1 MTTIKFFK
9 KAMVGTAAVATIFA
23 LAGCGKQS
31 ASSSDTSSS
40 STSSVR
46 SSESKASKAYRT
58 ANKLIQNHDYEG
70 AYEQLNQLNDHN
82 AQTEAL
88 ADDLQS
94 YMNAQKAYENG
105 DYNGAKNNLKSQK
118 STSTAMRNAYADL
131 QSKVSSAQGS
141 TSSQASSS
149 ANSKQTN
156 KQSSSTSSATQQSS
170 SAANQAASDATS
182 DNVVQQFANKMGF
195 SGSQGYQIM
204 PTGKTG
210 NVYKF
215 EVRQNNSDNTVASL
229 IGIYQYNSQTGA
241 VVKLDFLE
249 LFQSIKI
256 TYPQKLNGEAD
267 MRKNPV
273 VFY

>member
-70 AYEQLNQLNDHN
+70 AYEQLSQLNDHN

-105 DYNGAKNNLKSQK
+105 DYDGAKNNLKSQK
-118 STSTAMRNAYADL
+118 STSPAMRNAYADL

-141 TSSQASSS
+141 TSSQTSSS
-149 ANSKQTN
+149 TNSKQTN
-156 KQSSSTSSATQQSS
+156 KQSSSTSSATHQSS

-241 VVKLDFLE
+241 VT
-249 LFQSIKI
+249 KI
-256 TYPQKLNGEAD
+256 A
-267 MRKNPV
+267 
-273 VFY
+273 

>member
-70 AYEQLNQLNDHN
+70 AYEQLSQLNDHN

-105 DYNGAKNNLKSQK
+105 DYDGAKNNLKSQK
-118 STSTAMRNAYADL
+118 STSPAMRNAYADL

-141 TSSQASSS
+141 TSSQTSSS
-149 ANSKQTN
+149 TNSKQTN

-229 IGIYQYNSQTGA
+229 IGIYQDNSQTGA
-241 VVKLDFLE
+241 VT
-249 LFQSIKI
+249 KI
-256 TYPQKLNGEAD
+256 A
-267 MRKNPV
+267 
-273 VFY
+273 

>member
-1 MTTIKFFK
+1 
-9 KAMVGTAAVATIFA
+9 
-23 LAGCGKQS
+23 
-31 ASSSDTSSS
+31 
-40 STSSVR
+40 
-46 SSESKASKAYRT
+46 
-58 ANKLIQNHDYEG
+58 
-70 AYEQLNQLNDHN
+70 
-82 AQTEAL
+82 
-88 ADDLQS
+88 
-94 YMNAQKAYENG
+94 MNAQKAYENG
-105 DYNGAKNNLKSQK
+105 DYDGAKNNLKSQK
-118 STSTAMRNAYADL
+118 STSPAMRNAYADL

-141 TSSQASSS
+141 TSSQTSSS
-149 ANSKQTN
+149 TNSKQTN

-241 VVKLDFLE
+241 VT
-249 LFQSIKI
+249 KI
-256 TYPQKLNGEAD
+256 A
-267 MRKNPV
+267 
-273 VFY
+273 

>member
-70 AYEQLNQLNDHN
+70 AYEQLSQLNDHN

-105 DYNGAKNNLKSQK
+105 DYDGAKNNLKSQK
-118 STSTAMRNAYADL
+118 STSPAMRNAYADL

-141 TSSQASSS
+141 TSSQTSSS
-149 ANSKQTN
+149 TNSKQTN

-210 NVYKF
+210 NFYKF

-241 VVKLDFLE
+241 VT
-249 LFQSIKI
+249 KI
-256 TYPQKLNGEAD
+256 A
-267 MRKNPV
+267 
-273 VFY
+273 

>member
-94 YMNAQKAYENG
+94 YMDAQKAYENG
-105 DYNGAKNNLKSQK
+105 DYDGAKNNLKSQK
-118 STSTAMRNAYADL
+118 STSPAMRNAYADL
-131 QSKVSSAQGS
+131 QSKVSSAQDS
-141 TSSQASSS
+141 TSSQTSSS
-149 ANSKQTN
+149 TNSKRTN

-170 SAANQAASDATS
+170 SATNQAASDATS

-215 EVRQNNSDNTVASL
+215 EVRQNNSDNTVANL

-241 VVKLDFLE
+241 VT
-249 LFQSIKI
+249 KI
-256 TYPQKLNGEAD
+256 A
-267 MRKNPV
+267 
-273 VFY
+273 

>member
-40 STSSVR
+40 STSSSVR

-94 YMNAQKAYENG
+94 YMDAQKAYENG
-105 DYNGAKNNLKSQK
+105 DYDGAKNNLKSQK
-118 STSTAMRNAYADL
+118 STSPAMRNAYADL
-131 QSKVSSAQGS
+131 QSKVSSAQDS
-141 TSSQASSS
+141 TSSQTSSS
-149 ANSKQTN
+149 TNSKRTN

-215 EVRQNNSDNTVASL
+215 EVRQNNSDNTVANL

-241 VVKLDFLE
+241 VT
-249 LFQSIKI
+249 KI
-256 TYPQKLNGEAD
+256 A
-267 MRKNPV
+267 
-273 VFY
+273 

>member
-204 PTGKTG
+204 PTGKDG

-229 IGIYQYNSQTGA
+229 ISIYQYNSQTGA
-241 VVKLDFLE
+241 VT
-249 LFQSIKI
+249 KI
-256 TYPQKLNGEAD
+256 A
-267 MRKNPV
+267 
-273 VFY
+273 

>member
-9 KAMVGTAAVATIFA
+9 KAMVGTAAVVTIFA

-31 ASSSDTSSS
+31 ASSSDTNSS

-94 YMNAQKAYENG
+94 YMDAQKAYKNG
-105 DYNGAKNNLKSQK
+105 DYDSAKNNLKSQK
-118 STSTAMRNAYADL
+118 STSSAMRNAYADL

-141 TSSQASSS
+141 NSAKSQSATTTSAKSNSN
-149 ANSKQTN
+149 ANS
-156 KQSSSTSSATQQSS
+156 STTKSNGQQSA
-170 SAANQAASDATS
+170 AANQAASDATS
-182 DNVVQQFANKMGF
+182 SDVVQQFANKMGF

-215 EVRQNNSDNTVASL
+215 EVRQNNSDNTVANL
-229 IGIYQYNSQTGA
+229 IGIYQYNSQTGT
-241 VVKLDFLE
+241 VT
-249 LFQSIKI
+249 KI
-256 TYPQKLNGEAD
+256 A
-267 MRKNPV
+267 
-273 VFY
+273 

>member
-70 AYEQLNQLNDHN
+70 AYEQLSQLNDHN

-105 DYNGAKNNLKSQK
+105 DYDGAKNNLKSQK
-118 STSTAMRNAYADL
+118 STSPAMRNAYADL

-141 TSSQASSS
+141 TSSQTSSS
-149 ANSKQTN
+149 TNSKQTN

-215 EVRQNNSDNTVASL
+215 EVRQKNSDNTVASL

-241 VVKLDFLE
+241 VT
-249 LFQSIKI
+249 KI
-256 TYPQKLNGEAD
+256 A
-267 MRKNPV
+267 
-273 VFY
+273 

>member
-23 LAGCGKQS
+23 LGGCGKQY
-31 ASSSDTSSS
+31 ASSSDTNSSS
-40 STSSVR
+40 PSSSVR

-94 YMNAQKAYENG
+94 YMDAQKAYENG
-105 DYNGAKNNLKSQK
+105 DYDGAKNKLKSQK
-118 STSTAMRNAYADL
+118 STSPAMRNAYADL

-141 TSSQASSS
+141 TSSQTSSS
-149 ANSKQTN
+149 TNNSKQTN
-156 KQSSSTSSATQQSS
+156 KQSGSTSAATQQSS

-182 DNVVQQFANKMGF
+182 GNVVQQFANKMGF

-215 EVRQNNSDNTVASL
+215 EVRQNNSDNTVANL

-241 VVKLDFLE
+241 VT
-249 LFQSIKI
+249 KI
-256 TYPQKLNGEAD
+256 A
-267 MRKNPV
+267 
-273 VFY
+273 

>member
-9 KAMVGTAAVATIFA
+9 KAMVGTAAVTTIFA

-70 AYEQLNQLNDHN
+70 AYEQLSQLNDHN

-105 DYNGAKNNLKSQK
+105 DYDGAKNNLKSQK
-118 STSTAMRNAYADL
+118 STSPAMRNAYADL

-141 TSSQASSS
+141 TSSQTSSS
-149 ANSKQTN
+149 TNSKQTN

-241 VVKLDFLE
+241 VT
-249 LFQSIKI
+249 KI
-256 TYPQKLNGEAD
+256 A
-267 MRKNPV
+267 
-273 VFY
+273 

>member
-70 AYEQLNQLNDHN
+70 AYEQLSQLNDHN

-105 DYNGAKNNLKSQK
+105 DYDGAKNNLKSQK

-170 SAANQAASDATS
+170 SVANQAASDATS

-204 PTGKTG
+204 PTGKDG

-241 VVKLDFLE
+241 VT
-249 LFQSIKI
+249 KI
-256 TYPQKLNGEAD
+256 
-267 MRKNPV
+267 V
-273 VFY
+273 

>member
-46 SSESKASKAYRT
+46 SSESKVSKAYRT

-105 DYNGAKNNLKSQK
+105 DYDGAKNNLKSQK

-182 DNVVQQFANKMGF
+182 DNVVRQFANKMGF

-215 EVRQNNSDNTVASL
+215 EVRQNNSDNTVANL

-241 VVKLDFLE
+241 VT
-249 LFQSIKI
+249 KI
-256 TYPQKLNGEAD
+256 A
-267 MRKNPV
+267 
-273 VFY
+273 

>member
-70 AYEQLNQLNDHN
+70 AYEQLSQLNDHN

-105 DYNGAKNNLKSQK
+105 DYDSAKNNLKSQK

-141 TSSQASSS
+141 TSSQTSSS
-149 ANSKQTN
+149 TNSKQTN

-241 VVKLDFLE
+241 VT
-249 LFQSIKI
+249 KI
-256 TYPQKLNGEAD
+256 A
-267 MRKNPV
+267 
-273 VFY
+273 

>member
-131 QSKVSSAQGS
+131 QSKVSSEQGS

-241 VVKLDFLE
+241 VT
-249 LFQSIKI
+249 KI
-256 TYPQKLNGEAD
+256 A
-267 MRKNPV
+267 
-273 VFY
+273 

>member
-40 STSSVR
+40 TSSVR

-70 AYEQLNQLNDHN
+70 AYEQLSQLNDHN

-105 DYNGAKNNLKSQK
+105 DYDGAKNNLKSQK

-149 ANSKQTN
+149 TNSKQTN

-170 SAANQAASDATS
+170 SVANQAASDATS

-204 PTGKTG
+204 PTGKDG

-241 VVKLDFLE
+241 VT
-249 LFQSIKI
+249 KI
-256 TYPQKLNGEAD
+256 A
-267 MRKNPV
+267 
-273 VFY
+273 

>member
-70 AYEQLNQLNDHN
+70 AYEQLSQLNDHN

-105 DYNGAKNNLKSQK
+105 DYDGAKNNLKSQK

-149 ANSKQTN
+149 TNSKQTN

-170 SAANQAASDATS
+170 SVANQAASDATS

-241 VVKLDFLE
+241 VT
-249 LFQSIKI
+249 KI
-256 TYPQKLNGEAD
+256 A
-267 MRKNPV
+267 
-273 VFY
+273 

>member
-9 KAMVGTAAVATIFA
+9 KAMVGTAAIATIFA

-40 STSSVR
+40 STSSSVR

-94 YMNAQKAYENG
+94 YMDAQRAYENG
-105 DYNGAKNNLKSQK
+105 DYDGAKNKLKSQK
-118 STSTAMRNAYADL
+118 STSPAMRNAYADL

-141 TSSQASSS
+141 TSSQTSSS
-149 ANSKQTN
+149 TNNSKQTN
-156 KQSSSTSSATQQSS
+156 KQSGSTSAATQQSS

-215 EVRQNNSDNTVASL
+215 EVRQNNSDNTVANL

-241 VVKLDFLE
+241 VT
-249 LFQSIKI
+249 KI
-256 TYPQKLNGEAD
+256 A
-267 MRKNPV
+267 
-273 VFY
+273 

>member
-70 AYEQLNQLNDHN
+70 AYEQLSQLNDHN

-105 DYNGAKNNLKSQK
+105 DYDGAKNNLKSQK
-118 STSTAMRNAYADL
+118 STSPAMRNAYADL
-131 QSKVSSAQGS
+131 QSKVSTAQGS
-141 TSSQASSS
+141 TNSQTSSS
-149 ANSKQTN
+149 TNSKQTN

-241 VVKLDFLE
+241 VT
-249 LFQSIKI
+249 KI
-256 TYPQKLNGEAD
+256 A
-267 MRKNPV
+267 
-273 VFY
+273 

>member
-94 YMNAQKAYENG
+94 YMDAQKAYENG
-105 DYNGAKNNLKSQK
+105 DYDSAKNNLKSQK

-141 TSSQASSS
+141 TSSQAPSS

-215 EVRQNNSDNTVASL
+215 EVRQNNSDNTVANL

-241 VVKLDFLE
+241 VT
-249 LFQSIKI
+249 KI
-256 TYPQKLNGEAD
+256 A
-267 MRKNPV
+267 
-273 VFY
+273 

>member
-204 PTGKTG
+204 PTGKDG

-241 VVKLDFLE
+241 VT
-249 LFQSIKI
+249 KI
-256 TYPQKLNGEAD
+256 A
-267 MRKNPV
+267 
-273 VFY
+273 

>member
-94 YMNAQKAYENG
+94 YMDAQKAYENG
-105 DYNGAKNNLKSQK
+105 DYDSAKNSLKSQK

-141 TSSQASSS
+141 NSSQ
-149 ANSKQTN
+149 T
-156 KQSSSTSSATQQSS
+156 SSSTNKKAGSTNSSTQQSTP
-170 SAANQAASDATS
+170 AANQAASDATS

-204 PTGKTG
+204 PTGKDG

-241 VVKLDFLE
+241 VT
-249 LFQSIKI
+249 KI
-256 TYPQKLNGEAD
+256 A
-267 MRKNPV
+267 
-273 VFY
+273 

>member
-9 KAMVGTAAVATIFA
+9 KAMVGKAAVATIFA

-70 AYEQLNQLNDHN
+70 AYEQLSQLNDHN

-105 DYNGAKNNLKSQK
+105 DYDGAKNNLKSQK
-118 STSTAMRNAYADL
+118 STSPAMRNAYADL

-141 TSSQASSS
+141 TSSQTSSS
-149 ANSKQTN
+149 TNSKQTN

-241 VVKLDFLE
+241 VT
-249 LFQSIKI
+249 KI
-256 TYPQKLNGEAD
+256 A
-267 MRKNPV
+267 
-273 VFY
+273 

>member
-70 AYEQLNQLNDHN
+70 AYEQLSQLNDHN

-105 DYNGAKNNLKSQK
+105 EYDGAKNKMKSQK
-118 STSTAMRNAYADL
+118 STSPATRNADADL

-141 TSSQASSS
+141 TSSQTSSS
-149 ANSKQTN
+149 TNSKQTN

-241 VVKLDFLE
+241 VT
-249 LFQSIKI
+249 KI
-256 TYPQKLNGEAD
+256 A
-267 MRKNPV
+267 
-273 VFY
+273 

>member
-70 AYEQLNQLNDHN
+70 AYEQLSQLNDHN

-105 DYNGAKNNLKSQK
+105 DYDGAKNNLKSQK
-118 STSTAMRNAYADL
+118 STSPAMRNAYADL
-131 QSKVSSAQGS
+131 ESKVSSAQGS
-141 TSSQASSS
+141 TSSQTSSS
-149 ANSKQTN
+149 TNSKQTN

-241 VVKLDFLE
+241 VT
-249 LFQSIKI
+249 KI
-256 TYPQKLNGEAD
+256 A
-267 MRKNPV
+267 
-273 VFY
+273 

>member
-105 DYNGAKNNLKSQK
+105 DYDGAKNNLKSQK
-118 STSTAMRNAYADL
+118 STSPAMRNAYADL

-141 TSSQASSS
+141 TSSQTSSS
-149 ANSKQTN
+149 TNSKQTN

-241 VVKLDFLE
+241 VT
-249 LFQSIKI
+249 KI
-256 TYPQKLNGEAD
+256 A
-267 MRKNPV
+267 
-273 VFY
+273 

>member
-70 AYEQLNQLNDHN
+70 AYEQLSQLNDHN

-105 DYNGAKNNLKSQK
+105 DYDGAKNNLKSQK
-118 STSTAMRNAYADL
+118 STSPAMRNAYADL

-141 TSSQASSS
+141 TSSQTSSS
-149 ANSKQTN
+149 TNSKQTN

-204 PTGKTG
+204 PTSKTG

-241 VVKLDFLE
+241 VT
-249 LFQSIKI
+249 KI
-256 TYPQKLNGEAD
+256 A
-267 MRKNPV
+267 
-273 VFY
+273 

>member
-118 STSTAMRNAYADL
+118 STSPAMRNAYADL

-141 TSSQASSS
+141 TSSQTSSS
-149 ANSKQTN
+149 TNSKQTN

-241 VVKLDFLE
+241 VT
-249 LFQSIKI
+249 KI
-256 TYPQKLNGEAD
+256 A
-267 MRKNPV
+267 
-273 VFY
+273 

>member
-9 KAMVGTAAVATIFA
+9 KAMVGTAALATVFA

-31 ASSSDTSSS
+31 ASSNDTSSS

-58 ANKLIQNHDYEG
+58 ANKLIKNHDYQG
-70 AYEQLNQLNDHN
+70 AYEQLNSLNDHT

-94 YMNAQKAYENG
+94 YMDAERAYKNG
-105 DYNGAKNNLKSQK
+105 DYDSAKDNLKSQK

-131 QSKVSSAQGS
+131 QNKVSTAKGTNNTSA
-141 TSSQASSS
+141 T
-149 ANSKQTN
+149 
-156 KQSSSTSSATQQSS
+156 SSSTQTRNNNTTTSKSNSGQQA
-170 SAANQAASDATS
+170 AANQAVSDDTS
-182 DNVVQQFANKMGF
+182 DNVVNAFANKMGF
-195 SGSQGYQIM
+195 SGSEGYQIM

-215 EVRQNNSDNTVASL
+215 EVRQNNSDNTVANL

-241 VVKLDFLE
+241 VT
-249 LFQSIKI
+249 KI
-256 TYPQKLNGEAD
+256 A
-267 MRKNPV
+267 
-273 VFY
+273 

>member
-70 AYEQLNQLNDHN
+70 AYEQLSQLNDHN

-149 ANSKQTN
+149 TNSKQTN

-204 PTGKTG
+204 PTGKDG

-241 VVKLDFLE
+241 VT
-249 LFQSIKI
+249 KI
-256 TYPQKLNGEAD
+256 A
-267 MRKNPV
+267 
-273 VFY
+273 

>member
-241 VVKLDFLE
+241 VT
-249 LFQSIKI
+249 KI
-256 TYPQKLNGEAD
+256 A
-267 MRKNPV
+267 
-273 VFY
+273 

>member
-70 AYEQLNQLNDHN
+70 AYEQLSQLNDHN

-105 DYNGAKNNLKSQK
+105 DYDGAKNNLKSQK
-118 STSTAMRNAYADL
+118 STSTSMRNAYADL

-215 EVRQNNSDNTVASL
+215 EVRQNNSDNTVANL

-241 VVKLDFLE
+241 VT
-249 LFQSIKI
+249 KI
-256 TYPQKLNGEAD
+256 A
-267 MRKNPV
+267 
-273 VFY
+273 

>member
-23 LAGCGKQS
+23 LAGCGNQS
-31 ASSSDTSSS
+31 ASSSDTSST

-105 DYNGAKNNLKSQK
+105 DYDGAKNNLKSQK

-182 DNVVQQFANKMGF
+182 DNVVRQFANKMGF

-215 EVRQNNSDNTVASL
+215 EVRQNNSDNTVANL

-241 VVKLDFLE
+241 VT
-249 LFQSIKI
+249 KI
-256 TYPQKLNGEAD
+256 A
-267 MRKNPV
+267 
-273 VFY
+273 

>member
-9 KAMVGTAAVATIFA
+9 KAMVGTAAVAIIFA

-70 AYEQLNQLNDHN
+70 AYEQLSQLNDHN

-105 DYNGAKNNLKSQK
+105 DYDGAKNNLKSQK
-118 STSTAMRNAYADL
+118 STSPAMRNAYADL

-141 TSSQASSS
+141 TSSQTSSS
-149 ANSKQTN
+149 TNSKQTN

-241 VVKLDFLE
+241 VT
-249 LFQSIKI
+249 KI
-256 TYPQKLNGEAD
+256 A
-267 MRKNPV
+267 
-273 VFY
+273 

>member
-182 DNVVQQFANKMGF
+182 DNIVQQFANKMGF

-241 VVKLDFLE
+241 VT
-249 LFQSIKI
+249 KI
-256 TYPQKLNGEAD
+256 A
-267 MRKNPV
+267 
-273 VFY
+273 

>member
-9 KAMVGTAAVATIFA
+9 KAIVGTAAVATIFA

-70 AYEQLNQLNDHN
+70 AYEQLSQLNDHN

-105 DYNGAKNNLKSQK
+105 DYDGAKNNLKSQK
-118 STSTAMRNAYADL
+118 STSPAMRNAYADL

-141 TSSQASSS
+141 TSSQTSSS
-149 ANSKQTN
+149 TNSKQTN

-241 VVKLDFLE
+241 VT
-249 LFQSIKI
+249 KI
-256 TYPQKLNGEAD
+256 A
-267 MRKNPV
+267 
-273 VFY
+273 

>member
-70 AYEQLNQLNDHN
+70 AYEQLSQLNDHN

-105 DYNGAKNNLKSQK
+105 DYDGAKNNLKSQK
-118 STSTAMRNAYADL
+118 STSPAMRNAYADL
-131 QSKVSSAQGS
+131 QSKVSSAQGT
-141 TSSQASSS
+141 TSSQTSSS
-149 ANSKQTN
+149 TNSKQTN

-241 VVKLDFLE
+241 VT
-249 LFQSIKI
+249 KI
-256 TYPQKLNGEAD
+256 A
-267 MRKNPV
+267 
-273 VFY
+273 

>member
-70 AYEQLNQLNDHN
+70 AYEQLSQLNDHN

-105 DYNGAKNNLKSQK
+105 DYDGAKNNLKSQK
-118 STSTAMRNAYADL
+118 STSPAMRNAYADL

-141 TSSQASSS
+141 TSSQTSSS
-149 ANSKQTN
+149 TNSKQTN

-195 SGSQGYQIM
+195 SGSQGYPSM
-204 PTGKTG
+204 LTGKTG

-241 VVKLDFLE
+241 VT
-249 LFQSIKI
+249 KI
-256 TYPQKLNGEAD
+256 A
-267 MRKNPV
+267 
-273 VFY
+273 

>member
-94 YMNAQKAYENG
+94 YMDAQKAYENG
-105 DYNGAKNNLKSQK
+105 DYDGAKNNLKSQK
-118 STSTAMRNAYADL
+118 STSPAMRNAYADL

-170 SAANQAASDATS
+170 SVANQAASDATS

-204 PTGKTG
+204 PTGKDG

-241 VVKLDFLE
+241 VT
-249 LFQSIKI
+249 KI
-256 TYPQKLNGEAD
+256 A
-267 MRKNPV
+267 
-273 VFY
+273 

>member
-149 ANSKQTN
+149 A
-156 KQSSSTSSATQQSS
+156 
-170 SAANQAASDATS
+170 ANQAASDATS

-241 VVKLDFLE
+241 VT
-249 LFQSIKI
+249 KI
-256 TYPQKLNGEAD
+256 A
-267 MRKNPV
+267 
-273 VFY
+273 